1 MGDFRFEYFSAHFEQ
16 IKISSHVIRTG
27 DIGYGS

>member
-1 MGDFRFEYFSAHFEQ
+1 MGDLCVEYFGAHFEQ
-16 IKISSHVIRTG
+16 IKISSRVIRTG